1 MFKKIVVLLIA
12 FITLNIVTIYQFDYA
27 EDIDRKDVFS
37 KIYDE
42 TKAIFVKKDIKKQD
56 FFFDINKDD
65 NSIRISGLFQDQK
78 ELDKIK
84 SFLKLEENENITL
97 KDGVISDF
105 SIIEDIKPLV
115 EKMQDMFD
123 GNVKLSFKNG
133 EFNLK
138 GELKDENY
146 KGLFEAIL
154 SNIKFPI
161 NSDVKI
167 APLLKDIELATK
179 EMQEIEE
186 IVSKNKSESE
196 LENNE
201 EVVVSEIAKEVVQ
214 DKINSF
220 LKEEKINFARAST
233 ELTKESKIVL
243 EKIAKIL
250 KDSEFNIE
258 IEGHTDSKGKAS
270 LNDKI
275 SQDRANSVMSF
286 LIKQGIDKTRIKA
299 IGYGSKFPIAQEDEL
314 GLSIENRRVEIKLV
328 EK

>member
-12 FITLNIVTIYQFDYA
+12 FIALNIITIYQFDYA
-27 EDIDRKDVFS
+27 EDIDRKDIFS

-42 TKAIFVKKDIKKQD
+42 AKSIFVKKEIKEQD
-56 FFFDINKDD
+56 FFFDINKDEK
-65 NSIRISGLFQDQK
+65 SIKISGLFKDEN
-78 ELDKIK
+78 ELDKIISYLKIDK
-84 SFLKLEENENITL
+84 SENISL

-105 SIIEDIKPLV
+105 SIIEDIKPLI

-123 GNVKLSFKNG
+123 GNAKLSFENG

-146 KGLFEAIL
+146 QTLFESIL
-154 SNIKFPI
+154 SSIKLPI
-161 NSDVKI
+161 NSDVKV
-167 APLLKDIELATK
+167 APLFKDPELASK
-179 EMQEIEE
+179 EMQEVENIVNKEKIEDIKDELVLNE
-186 IVSKNKSESE
+186 IT
-196 LENNE
+196 
-201 EVVVSEIAKEVVQ
+201 KEVIQ
-214 DKINSF
+214 ESINSL
-220 LKEEKINFARAST
+220 LKKDKINFARAST
-233 ELTKESKIVL
+233 ELTKESKVVL

-314 GLSIENRRVEIKLV
+314 GLSIENRRVEIKIV